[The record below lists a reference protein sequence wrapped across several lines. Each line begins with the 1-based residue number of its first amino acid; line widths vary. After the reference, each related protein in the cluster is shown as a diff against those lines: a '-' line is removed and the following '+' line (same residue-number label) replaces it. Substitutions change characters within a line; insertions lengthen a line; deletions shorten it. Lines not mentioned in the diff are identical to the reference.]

1 MSNMNKVA
9 AFFAMLGVV
18 PCIPV
23 LDYTTFVQFSPEET
37 IGVVHHAD
45 AAVEPVEVGA
55 LEAPADSIAHMT
67 IEQTVTR
74 VTIGK
79 NIVADKENEAKKNCE
94 DIVAKAF
101 RKSDPKKTV
110 KASSATSNS
119 QTSSPASAS
128 PGLPDEVKLTD
139 RKLVGAIA
147 KPKYVGDEDGRIVVD
162 ICVDPKGF
170 VIEARYNRKESDIMS
185 VVLIKEA
192 EKAAIKTR
200 FSEAVDN
207 RENQWG
213 TITYY
218 FNIKKYIE

>member
-1 MSNMNKVA
+1 MNKVA

-37 IGVVHHAD
+37 IGVVQHAD

-55 LEAPADSIAHMT
+55 LEAPSDSIAHMT

-139 RKLVGAIA
+139 RKLVGKIA
-147 KPKYVGDEDGRIVVD
+147 TPNYVGDEDGRIVVD
-162 ICVDPKGF
+162 ICVNADGYVTKA
-170 VIEARYNRKESDIMS
+170 ICNRKESTIINPK
-185 VVLIKEA
+185 LRKEA

-207 RENQWG
+207 RENQRG
-213 TITYY
+213 TITYN
-218 FNIKKYIE
+218 FKIIRK